1 MARLRALAE
10 PLKPAVPI
18 KRSITPEYLVCLEDG
33 KKFKSLKRH
42 LRTQYQM
49 TPDQYRAKW
58 NLPPDYPMV
67 APNYA
72 TARSQLAKQMGLG
85 ERAALAPRKLSMT
98 DYFQRQL
105 AHYADAHR
113 DQVNS
118 VMHIIGNPLLFVA
131 VVLPLCLLPVSV
143 FGVQISAAPLLVI
156 PALILWIAWDV
167 AIGLALVI
175 TSIFL
180 LFAAAAIV
188 GRVSVPWVWIIAVG
202 LFVVGWALQI
212 LGHQVFE
219 RRRPTLLDNPVQMLI
234 SPMYIFAKFFIA
246 LGFRADLAA
255 VLQKSSGRRPV
266 GFLPYPIEDGADV
279 DKTA

>member
-1 MARLRALAE
+1 
-10 PLKPAVPI
+10 
-18 KRSITPEYLVCLEDG
+18 
-33 KKFKSLKRH
+33 
-42 LRTQYQM
+42 
-49 TPDQYRAKW
+49 
-58 NLPPDYPMV
+58 
-67 APNYA
+67 
-72 TARSQLAKQMGLG
+72 
-85 ERAALAPRKLSMT
+85 MT

-105 AHYADAHR
+105 AYYADAHR
-113 DQVNS
+113 DHVNS

-131 VVLPLCLLPVSV
+131 VVLPLCLLPVCV
-143 FGVQISAAPLLVI
+143 FGVQIGAAPLLVI
-156 PALILWIAWDV
+156 PALLLWIAWDV

-234 SPMYIFAKFFIA
+234 SPMYIFAKLVIA

-255 VLQKSSGRRPV
+255 VLEKSSGRRPV
-266 GFLPYPIEDGADV
+266 GFLPCPIEDGADV